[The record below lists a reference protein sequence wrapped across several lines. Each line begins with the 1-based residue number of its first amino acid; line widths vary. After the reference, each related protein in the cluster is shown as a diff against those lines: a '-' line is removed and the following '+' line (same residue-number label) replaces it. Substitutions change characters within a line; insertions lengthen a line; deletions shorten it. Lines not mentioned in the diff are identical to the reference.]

1 VKRKL
6 QSKNKKWIVP
16 SCTFHLKGNQNKYA
30 GDENKSK
37 CSRENLVFFFFQE
50 TWKHRSK
57 KLNWDILYVKIL
69 P

>member
-16 SCTFHLKGNQNKYA
+16 PYTFHLKGNQNKYA

-37 CSRENLVFFFFQE
+37 CSRENLFFFLPGNME
-50 TWKHRSK
+50 T
-57 KLNWDILYVKIL
+57 
-69 P
+69 